1 MSRRL
6 RRRGALR
13 FAGGVASVGA
23 HGAILAFLL
32 WPRPEPPQP
41 AEPAPTIMALV
52 PPMPEAPRPEPAT
65 PVPAKQ
71 PVATRQPAAVHPA
84 QHTASRKSAQPSP
97 HAAPTRPTQTTS
109 AQDSEAEDDGPVAEL
124 SDADIA
130 GAVSADAG
138 PAGGACDMARR
149 VQAALRK
156 DGLVRSAVSQSN
168 LAAGRPVLVWNGDW
182 VRSHGEDGK
191 GLSAVREAIAWEV
204 GFAPTA
210 CKAEHVRGLILFS
223 LGTAP
228 GSIRLALGS
237 AAGWRWSDL
246 LK

>member
-1 MSRRL
+1 
-6 RRRGALR
+6 
-13 FAGGVASVGA
+13 VSVGA
-23 HGAILAFLL
+23 HGAILALLL

-41 AEPAPTIMALV
+41 VEPPPTVLALIQ
-52 PPMPEAPRPEPAT
+52 PTPETPRPAPAT

-71 PVATRQPAAVHPA
+71 PVATRQPAAVQPAPHPA
-84 QHTASRKSAQPSP
+84 ARKPAHVSL
-97 HAAPTRPTQTTS
+97 HAAPARPAPETPS
-109 AQDSEAEDDGPVAEL
+109 EDSEAADDAPAAEL
-124 SDADIA
+124 SDADLA

-138 PAGGACDMARR
+138 PAGGVCDMARR

-156 DGLVRSAVSQSN
+156 DALVRSAVTQSG
-168 LAAGRPVLVWNGDW
+168 LAAGKALLVWNGDW

-204 GFAPTA
+204 GFAPAA
-210 CKAEHVRGLILFS
+210 CRAEHVRGLILFS
-223 LGTAP
+223 LGAAP